1 MLGSLEKV
9 SGRTENIGQVGQ
21 MNELVADL
29 TSDPNQNTPAARV
42 RIMTTS
48 IIMDTALICLF
59 PIFT

>member
-42 RIMTTS
+42 RITSS

-59 PIFT
+59 LIFT